1 MIRAVFAV
9 LLLSTLLTG
18 TLSAC
23 SPSPEQSAVNLRVDS
38 AKASTVNGDV
48 IYVSDVELEATAQ
61 GIITPGEEFTAENP
75 EFQKILDQLID
86 QKLMAQEA
94 RRLGLDEGEDARRR
108 LLAAEERILG
118 NILVESLVAR
128 EVNEPAIQ
136 RMYDE
141 QVKLQQLDDEVRI
154 RHILVADEATAKKVI
169 ADLDAGG
176 DFGAI
181 AFEYSTDK
189 DTRLD
194 GGELGF
200 VSPNLLDEPF
210 PSQIANTQVGSYS
223 QPFETDR
230 GWHILQ
236 VDERRRPPPKTLEQ
250 MRPEIVSF
258 LTFTEISKILRSLR
272 AEAQLGTSRG
282 SQPLPRPK
290 DVAPGEDAPD
300 IPPSDKETSL

>member
-18 TLSAC
+18 ALSAC

-128 EVNEPAIQ
+128 EVNEDAIQ

-154 RHILVADEATAKKVI
+154 SHILVADEATAKKVI

-176 DFGAI
+176 DFGAV
-181 AFEYSTDK
+181 AFEYSTDQ

-210 PSQIANTQVGSYS
+210 PSQIANTQVGAYS
-223 QPFETDR
+223 QPFETER
-230 GWHILQ
+230 GWHILR

-282 SQPLPRPK
+282 SQPLPRPE
-290 DVAPGEDAPD
+290 DTAPSEEAPD